1 MSLASVF
8 GEYEA
13 MYKEQ
18 MLQHTWGHLHPAVG
32 YYEGKIRIAAD
43 CAGHSMLQWMIDG
56 VKSNPWTERALSEF
70 MCRLDLPESCGTVWD
85 IDIGL
90 MVREIEDFVEDGDE
104 RIGKSYLVHEVTR
117 LRTTVALTP
126 MKGKT

>member
-1 MSLASVF
+1 MSLSQVI

-13 MYKEQ
+13 AYKEQ

-43 CAGHSMLQWMIDG
+43 CAGSSILQWEIEG
-56 VKSNPWTERALSEF
+56 LTANPWTEQALSDF
-70 MCRLDLPESCGTVWD
+70 LCDNAPEQQGEVWE

-90 MVREIEDFVEDGDE
+90 TVREVQDIVEDGDE
-104 RIGKSYLVHEVTR
+104 RIDKSYLVHEVSR
-117 LRTTVALTP
+117 IRTTVVLKP
-126 MKGKT
+126 MRAYT